1 MATKTIELTG
11 ILEWAKLFESNRDQG
26 EYDVETDG
34 ATTVTLLMEDDVF
47 ASMKNEGVRKQ
58 GKKDPDGK
66 GVRVTFKRPWADQFG
81 RDWAAGAP
89 QVFTPSGDHWALD
102 KDGLIGNGSVG
113 VVYLDVYDTKMGKG
127 CRLQGVQVIDHVSF
141 EGAGGQSSGIKP
153 RDYTSGSSPAPAEPA
168 PAVKQSPGDIPF

>member
-11 ILEWAKLFESNRDQG
+11 ILEWAKLFESNRDKG

-89 QVFTPSGDHWALD
+89 QVFTPSGESWDLN

-141 EGAGGQSSGIKP
+141 EGGGTGTTIKP
-153 RDYTSGSSPAPAEPA
+153 KDYTTGGTTSTPAPSATTLADDE
-168 PAVKQSPGDIPF
+168 IPF